1 MSTKQR
7 IPSDDLS
14 FEPDELAEVGAVL
27 APASQGGEREESASG
42 RTPASAMP
50 SFDDQVD
57 AAFSEE
63 ETAEKQPS
71 ISDDVDLHA
80 DMAALGDGDV
90 PVDSLPAAS
99 AQAAVVS
106 VKDRKSVV

>member
-1 MSTKQR
+1 
-7 IPSDDLS
+7 
-14 FEPDELAEVGAVL
+14 
-27 APASQGGEREESASG
+27 
-42 RTPASAMP
+42 MP

-90 PVDSLPAAS
+90 PVD
-99 AQAAVVS
+99 
-106 VKDRKSVV
+106 

>member
-1 MSTKQR
+1 
-7 IPSDDLS
+7 
-14 FEPDELAEVGAVL
+14 
-27 APASQGGEREESASG
+27 
-42 RTPASAMP
+42 MP

-106 VKDRKSVV
+106 VNPSRRSVPGQAKSLSLIHI